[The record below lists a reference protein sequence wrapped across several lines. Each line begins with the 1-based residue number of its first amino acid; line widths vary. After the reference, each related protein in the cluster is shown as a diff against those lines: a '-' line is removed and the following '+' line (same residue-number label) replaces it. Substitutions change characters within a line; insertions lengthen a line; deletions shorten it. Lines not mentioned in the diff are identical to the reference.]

1 MQYPTAL
8 KTSRMQAVLSYM
20 NSGFLDLMAG
30 GTIVVSI
37 PLDAVCGVVSNDTLT
52 FSGFPKSAAASS
64 TNTITTA
71 QLRPVS
77 GSVISG
83 LTVGIPGSGAQ
94 VIIDNSLNTLV
105 LTNTQNVTVSGSPA
119 PRIVHAA

>member
-1 MQYPTAL
+1 
-8 KTSRMQAVLSYM
+8 MQAVLSYM

-30 GTIVVSI
+30 GTIVVTI

-64 TNTITTA
+64 ANTITTA
-71 QLRPVS
+71 QLRPAS

-94 VIIDNSLNTLV
+94 VLIDNGLNTLV
-105 LTNTQNVTVSGSPA
+105 LANTQNVTVSGAPA
-119 PRIVHAA
+119 PRIVHST